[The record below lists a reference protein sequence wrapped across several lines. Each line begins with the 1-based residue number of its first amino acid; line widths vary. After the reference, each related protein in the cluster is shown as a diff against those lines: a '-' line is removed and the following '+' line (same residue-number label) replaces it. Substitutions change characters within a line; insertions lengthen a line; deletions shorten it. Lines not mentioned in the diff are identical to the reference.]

1 MRMLVAVA
9 LGGALGSMARW
20 LLAGWVQARAV
31 SERGALA
38 LFPAGTLAVNLTG
51 CLLIGVLATLFEERL
66 AGDPALRTFVL
77 AGLLGGFT
85 TFSSFGL
92 ETFYLLR
99 EGNLVLAF
107 ANAAG
112 SLVLGLAAVWL
123 GAVLARAI

>member
-1 MRMLVAVA
+1 MRMLAAVA

-20 LLAGWVQARAV
+20 SLAGWVQGRTAAA
-31 SERGALA
+31 RGAAA
-38 LFPAGTLAVNLTG
+38 LFPVGTLAVNLTG

-92 ETFYLLR
+92 ETFHLLR
-99 EGNLVLAF
+99 EGNLALAF

-112 SLVLGLAAVWL
+112 SLVLGLAAVWF
-123 GAVLARAI
+123 GAALARAI